1 MSIFKKAQ
9 PYIVVFAAALFFL
22 FEFINMNSFN
32 ALNLQ
37 LRQAFHAQALQISN
51 LSAMYFYANVIFLIP
66 AGLLLDRIST
76 RLLLTIAM
84 SVCVV
89 ATFVFASTNQ
99 LWVAQ
104 LCRFLTGMG
113 STFCLLSCSLLTS
126 RWIQPRYAALVMGLA
141 VTMAMLGGMLAQQM
155 TNLTD
160 YLGSWRLAIS
170 AVGGLGVVF
179 LALVVL
185 LVKDAPA
192 EFSLS
197 QTHQKYPEGFWRNFG
212 LALGNIQNWLAG
224 IYTNFLSIPV
234 IVLGAL
240 WGKEYLHRVK
250 GLSNAHAA
258 VVASMIFLG
267 MIVGSPLSGWI
278 SDRLKRRKMP
288 MILGAILTLIT
299 VLVIIYVQP
308 LSYTQLVS
316 LFFLLGLFSGAQV
329 ISYALVIESNPL
341 HITASSTALAA
352 TLIMASGAI
361 FQPLFGYLLEHFGT
375 HSLVNG
381 TAIYHADAYH
391 AAMMIL
397 PITFV
402 ASIIIAL
409 LLKETQAS
417 SH

>member
-1 MSIFKKAQ
+1 MSTFKKLQ

-32 ALNLQ
+32 ALNLP
-37 LRQAFHAQALQISN
+37 LREAFHAQALQISN
-51 LSAMYFYANVIFLIP
+51 LSAMYFYANVLFLIP
-66 AGLLLDRIST
+66 AGLLLDRLST
-76 RLLLTIAM
+76 RLLLIIAM
-84 SVCVV
+84 SVCII

-104 LCRFLTGMG
+104 VCRFLTGMG

-126 RWIQPRYAALVMGLA
+126 RWVKPRYAALVMGLV

-170 AVGGLGVVF
+170 AVGGLGILF
-179 LALVVL
+179 LILIIV
-185 LVKDAPA
+185 LVKDCPRD
-192 EFSLS
+192 FSLAK
-197 QTHQKYPEGFWRNFG
+197 QHQQYPKSFWRNFA
-212 LALGNIQNWLAG
+212 LALGNLQNWLAG

-240 WGKEYLHRVK
+240 WGKEYLHCVK
-250 GLSNAHAA
+250 NLSNEQAA

-267 MIVGSPLSGWI
+267 MIIGSPLSGWI
-278 SDRLKRRKMP
+278 SDRMKRRKSP
-288 MILGAILTLIT
+288 MLVGAILTLIT
-299 VLVIIYVQP
+299 VLVIMYVTP
-308 LSYTQLVS
+308 LSYDQLMM

-329 ISYALVIESNPL
+329 ISYAFVIESNPL

-352 TLIMASGAI
+352 TLIMACGAI
-361 FQPLFGYLLEHFGT
+361 FQPLFGYLLENFGT
-375 HSLVNG
+375 HSLVND
-381 TAIYHADAYH
+381 TVIYHADAYH
-391 AAMMIL
+391 AAMLIL

-402 ASIIIAL
+402 ASMIIAL
-409 LLKETQAS
+409 LLKETKAS
-417 SH
+417 H